1 MILPPQ
7 DGARNKLGR
16 KALQKAVARA
26 QGRKTKKSVKKRG
39 RRERTSRREGQA
51 VPTTPSLNQL
61 ERVNRNAAGIDLGA
75 MVHYVAVPP
84 GRDPETDVR
93 CFETFTE
100 DLEAIADWLSG
111 CGVDTVAMESTGV
124 YWIPLY
130 ELLEQRGFQVLL
142 INPADFKK
150 FRRKTDVSDCQ
161 WLQTLHT
168 FGLLQGSFRPEEKIV
183 TLRAYLRHRDRL
195 VKCASDEVR
204 RMQKALEQM
213 NVKLTEVI
221 SDITGMT
228 GMAIIRAILA
238 GQRDPQRLAALRH
251 VGCKNDVQT
260 IALAL
265 RGNWRQEHLFALRQA
280 LELYEVHLEKLK
292 DLDGQI
298 EAYLQTF
305 EDRTEGEGQQLE
317 PSRRKRALDPCLNS
331 RDLVYK
337 MTGIDL
343 TEVDGIGGTAALQIV
358 AEIGT
363 DMSKWETDKHFVSWL
378 CLCPELHLTG
388 GRRKSDRSHTQPS
401 NNRAAAILR
410 MCAQSL
416 LNANCALGAF
426 GRRIRAR
433 KGGAHAVTALARKL
447 AIIVYHMLKER
458 RPYKDQGA
466 SYYEER
472 YRQRMVENLRRRAR
486 QLGLD
491 LVPLALPE

>member
-1 MILPPQ
+1 MILQPK
-7 DGARNKLGR
+7 DGARNKLGGKAR
-16 KALQKAVARA
+16 QKALARA
-26 QGRKTKKSVKKRG
+26 QARKKPRRG
-39 RRERTSRREGQA
+39 KRTSRRGGQA
-51 VPTTPSLNQL
+51 VATTPSLSQL
-61 ERVNRNAAGIDLGA
+61 EHVNRNAAGIDLGA

-100 DLEAIADWLSG
+100 DLEAIADWLTG

-130 ELLEQRGFQVLL
+130 ELLEQRGFEVLL
-142 INPADFKK
+142 INPADLKK

-195 VKCASDEVR
+195 VKCATDEVR
-204 RMQKALEQM
+204 RMQKALDQM
-213 NVKLTEVI
+213 NVKLTQVI
-221 SDITGMT
+221 SDITGLT

-238 GQRDPQRLAALRH
+238 GERDPERLAELRH
-251 VGCKNDVQT
+251 VGCKNDAQT

-265 RGNWRQEHLFALRQA
+265 RGNWREEHLFALRQA
-280 LELYEVHLEKLK
+280 LELYEVHLAKLK

-305 EDRTEGEGQQLE
+305 EDRSEGQGQDLE

-337 MTGIDL
+337 MTGVDL

-358 AEIGT
+358 GEIGT
-363 DMSKWETDKHFVSWL
+363 DMSKWDTDKHFVSWL
-378 CLCPELHLTG
+378 CLCPELHITG
-388 GRRKSDRSHTQPS
+388 GRRKSNKSHTQPS
-401 NNRAAAILR
+401 KNRAAALLR
-410 MCAQSL
+410 MCGQSL
-416 LNANCALGAF
+416 LNAKCALGAF

-433 KGGAHAVTALARKL
+433 KGGAHAVTAVARKL